1 MGEKKRVP
9 ALALEPNG
17 RREREREREKERER
31 ERKMLEEVS
40 SLSSTSFASR
50 ARTNDGRQEAHHL
63 IRGREGGGGGRRR
76 VTRMQGAARDVMLVR
91 KRCARGLLT
100 SGAGFSNKRKGRLFV
115 LSFAADEPRAVPRTD
130 TKKELAKKALEQ
142 AFQGH
147 GPTRRAGGKR
157 NSDGDSE

>member
-1 MGEKKRVP
+1 MSNLMENLRDEGER
-9 ALALEPNG
+9 E
-17 RREREREREKERER
+17 REREREREKERER

-91 KRCARGLLT
+91 KRCARVLLT

-130 TKKELAKKALEQ
+130 TKKVNRELMK
-142 AFQGH
+142 
-147 GPTRRAGGKR
+147 RGGEG
-157 NSDGDSE
+157 NGLPEN